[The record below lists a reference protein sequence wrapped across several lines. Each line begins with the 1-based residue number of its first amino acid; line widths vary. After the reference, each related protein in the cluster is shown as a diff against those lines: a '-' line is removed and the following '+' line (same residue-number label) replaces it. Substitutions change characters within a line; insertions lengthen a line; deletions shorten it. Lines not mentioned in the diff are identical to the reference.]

1 MVNEKVTEFRINVTA
16 QPKKLEASIGKNK
29 VKLTAVSSMEAYKN
43 GTNVYFYEEA
53 PELNRFATPGSE
65 FASVKVVKNPVVHVK
80 LASADI
86 TSDAVA
92 LKMKGFVFAPAE
104 KLLVST
110 GSLEAPKP
118 QVTDENTTAYTLTP
132 SWNKVTGADYY
143 EIEFNNMLYSTIRD
157 TQLLFEDLRPETT
170 CSFKVRAVNASELLI
185 GQVFR

>member
-1 MVNEKVTEFRINVTA
+1 M
-16 QPKKLEASIGKNK
+16 
-29 VKLTAVSSMEAYKN
+29 Y
-43 GTNVYFYEEA
+43 
-53 PELNRFATPGSE
+53 
-65 FASVKVVKNPVVHVK
+65 
-80 LASADI
+80 
-86 TSDAVA
+86 
-92 LKMKGFVFAPAE
+92 FAPSE

-170 CSFKVRAVNASELLI
+170 CSFKVRAVNAS
-185 GQVFR
+185 GTSDWASVR